1 MLVKPVLLF
10 ITLIFCAF
18 LPMPKVVQKW
28 RCLQRQHYIEKGDIQ
43 LLQYPVQ
50 EASIISFCHPYV
62 KYIDVEC
69 YIVNR
74 EQLENVFNSL
84 DYEVVQLTNSQL
96 LDSSEIYLFVRL
108 RNTGKYGPYG
118 TLDCFVSNVKGPFR
132 IEVERMFKRFENYDY
147 AFRLSHSALDP
158 NDQKP
163 TFKYKWKNLYFL

>member
-1 MLVKPVLLF
+1 MLVKPVLLV
-10 ITLIFCAF
+10 IALIFFAF
-18 LPMPKVVQKW
+18 PPMPKVFQKW
-28 RCLQRQHYIEKGDIQ
+28 GCLQRQYDKWKSQ

-74 EQLENVFNSL
+74 EQLENVFNSS
-84 DYEVVQLTNSQL
+84 DYEVIQLTNNQL

-147 AFRLSHSALDP
+147 AFRLNHSALAGV
-158 NDQKP
+158 
-163 TFKYKWKNLYFL
+163 YRIV